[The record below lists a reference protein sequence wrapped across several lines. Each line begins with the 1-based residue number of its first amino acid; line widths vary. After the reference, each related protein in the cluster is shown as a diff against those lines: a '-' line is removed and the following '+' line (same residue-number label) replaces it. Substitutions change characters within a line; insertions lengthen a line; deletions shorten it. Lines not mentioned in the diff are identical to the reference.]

1 MLYRQY
7 CESGIYKIDKV
18 KTIHPNNIMIFSE
31 YQNKIRQ
38 LQNTRTPYCYQIK
51 MVVNGKTY
59 VKVISH
65 IGLYPFFVFSIHQC
79 GGHTSIEGKLYVPP
93 LQSTSFEENALNNTI
108 PTNNTNNNN
117 VQRNNIGEEGNH
129 WVGEN
134 LRIREWVLDD
144 LM

>member
-18 KTIHPNNIMIFSE
+18 KTILPNKIMIFSE

-65 IGLYPFFVFSIHQC
+65 IGLYPF
-79 GGHTSIEGKLYVPP
+79 LYLQFTNVVVTRVLKGSCMFLPYRVRALKRMPLITPYPP
-93 LQSTSFEENALNNTI
+93 TTPITTMFKEIILVRKGI
-108 PTNNTNNNN
+108 
-117 VQRNNIGEEGNH
+117 IG
-129 WVGEN
+129 
-134 LRIREWVLDD
+134 
-144 LM
+144 